1 MFYFDRHG
9 THKAMSA
16 GVLTAA
22 IFCSTL
28 VPSASADPERAG
40 HKGTGNPDSGQEM
53 RHGKGHDMHALRPH
67 NAAEHFLKMAGPLKL
82 TDGQIKQLTQL
93 RDDYIQ
99 KNAASEDQLKAAFN
113 DLGRALYADDIDV
126 SATNGLLEK
135 IGKLDGQLWP
145 VFVQQLHDIKALL
158 TPEQKKTMKTMWEKG
173 PHAMEKK
180 PGEAP
185 RPKT

>member
-1 MFYFDRHG
+1 MFYIDRPG
-9 THKAMSA
+9 RHKAIYA
-16 GVLTAA
+16 GVLTAV

-28 VPSASADPERAG
+28 VSSASADPEMAG
-40 HKGTGNPDSGQEM
+40 HNGTGNLDSGQEM

-113 DLGRALYADDIDV
+113 DLGSALFVVVFVVCV
-126 SATNGLLEK
+126 SFGLL
-135 IGKLDGQLWP
+135 
-145 VFVQQLHDIKALL
+145 VFFGLF
-158 TPEQKKTMKTMWEKG
+158 
-173 PHAMEKK
+173 
-180 PGEAP
+180 
-185 RPKT
+185 

>member
-1 MFYFDRHG
+1 MFYFDRPG
-9 THKAMSA
+9 RHKAIYA
-16 GVLTAA
+16 GVLTAV

-28 VPSASADPERAG
+28 VSSASADPEMAG
-40 HKGTGNPDSGQEM
+40 HNGTGNLDSGQEM

-113 DLGRALYADDIDV
+113 DLGSALYADDIDV

-158 TPEQKKTMKTMWEKG
+158 TPEQKKIMKSM
-173 PHAMEKK
+173 
-180 PGEAP
+180 
-185 RPKT
+185 